1 MTDDSPTQR
10 LEQFFSW
17 FRQLDPS
24 DQEPLMNLVYN
35 EFKVRDVV
43 RTFSVMPTQQ
53 RQAVFER
60 LGLPNDLLSRIPPP
74 TPGQVDEVEVE
85 WKEWDSTASS

>member
-1 MTDDSPTQR
+1 MS
-10 LEQFFSW
+10 
-17 FRQLDPS
+17 
-24 DQEPLMNLVYN
+24 LVYN
-35 EFKVRDVV
+35 EYKVRDVV

-85 WKEWDSTASS
+85 WKEWDANSAS

>member
-1 MTDDSPTQR
+1 MPSNSPTTN

-17 FRQLDPS
+17 FRELDPS
-24 DQEPLMNLVYN
+24 DQEPLMSLVYN
-35 EFKVRDVV
+35 EYKVRDVV

-85 WKEWDSTASS
+85 WKEWDANSAS